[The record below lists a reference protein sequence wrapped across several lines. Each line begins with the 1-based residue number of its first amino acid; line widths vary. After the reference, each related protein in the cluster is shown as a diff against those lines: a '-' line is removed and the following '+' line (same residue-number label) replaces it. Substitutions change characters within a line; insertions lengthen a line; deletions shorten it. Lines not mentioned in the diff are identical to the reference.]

1 MRLQWIKKPF
11 GKILTQESDFNS
23 NCCWDNKN
31 RIRTHISVVEQLEQ
45 LNLFSCYHLKEK
57 EQQGEESKPT
67 FYMYRYKEKP
77 YHIDYMFYNNQGI
90 NNIEIGEFDDWIS
103 LSDHMPMILDI
114 NPNV

>member
-1 MRLQWIKKPF
+1 
-11 GKILTQESDFNS
+11 
-23 NCCWDNKN
+23 
-31 RIRTHISVVEQLEQ
+31 
-45 LNLFSCYHLKEK
+45 
-57 EQQGEESKPT
+57 
-67 FYMYRYKEKP
+67 MYRYKEKP